1 MRTFILLT
9 AVPGAGKSTW
19 ASHYAKEHDNVYIVS
34 ADEVRKEITGSYQN
48 FSMQD
53 RVWET
58 FRQRIHEYAKE
69 NINAI
74 VIADGVN
81 DTNQIRLF
89 YRYETPEFDR
99 HVMVFIVKP
108 LDVIQRQNKERELEK
123 QVPPAVVES
132 FYKRI
137 EEPSPEVKNAYDEC
151 FVIS

>member
-19 ASHYAKEHDNVYIVS
+19 AARYAKEHDHVYIVNS
-34 ADEVRKEITGSYQN
+34 DEVRKEVAGSYRN

-53 RVWET
+53 KVWAT
-58 FRQRIHEYAKE
+58 FRERIHDFAKKDK
-69 NINAI
+69 NAI

-89 YRYETPEFDR
+89 YRQETPEFER
-99 HVMVFIVKP
+99 HVMVYIIKP
-108 LDVIQRQNKERELEK
+108 LDVLQRQNKERDLEK
-123 QVPPAVVES
+123 QVPPEVVES

-137 EEPSPEVKNAYDEC
+137 EEPSSEVKHAYDEC